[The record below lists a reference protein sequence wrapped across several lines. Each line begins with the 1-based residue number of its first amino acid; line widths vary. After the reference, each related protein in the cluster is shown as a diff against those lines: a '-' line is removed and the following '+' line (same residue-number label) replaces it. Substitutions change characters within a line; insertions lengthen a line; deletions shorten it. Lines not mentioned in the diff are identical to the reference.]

1 MYPDRV
7 NPVTAEERLKRLRNL
22 WEALGD
28 GWIARESRKPV
39 EQWSLIYGWL
49 SVSDNR
55 FWTWLS
61 DLNQALGELKDGVSP
76 QVWQK
81 MKGKIRAHSDR
92 ANTKGTLSE
101 VAMWLFL
108 TKQGIPFDLE
118 AKLSS
123 GNRDVDIRADPPG
136 HEAIYIEVQW
146 VSPSASSDRGAENA
160 TAYGEAYPVD
170 YDYEKFRIKSKVSE
184 KIAKFTESDL
194 SFVALDCTSSPE
206 LGGGFPYTP
215 VGEALL
221 EAFTGRTVQGGETGY
236 ADTEVD
242 KKIRQFVDG
251 VIWFELEPGKGLLP
265 LKRGSIINPTSQH
278 RNSGSSRLFIELWQG
293 T

>member
-1 MYPDRV
+1 MYPERV
-7 NPVTAEERLKRLRNL
+7 DPVTAKERLKRLRNL

-28 GWIARESRKPV
+28 EWIARESRKPI

-49 SVSDNR
+49 SVSDNS

-61 DLNQALGELKDGVSP
+61 DLNQAFGELKAGVSP

-81 MKGKIRAHSDR
+81 MKGKISTHSDG

-101 VAMWLFL
+101 VAIWLFL
-108 TKQGIPFDLE
+108 TRQNIPFDLE
-118 AKLSS
+118 ARISN
-123 GNRDVDIRADPPG
+123 GNRDVDIRGDLPG
-136 HEAIYIEVQW
+136 LEAIYIEVQW
-146 VSPSASSDRGAENA
+146 LSPSASSDRGAEIA
-160 TAYGEAYPVD
+160 TAYGEAYPMD
-170 YDYEKFRIKSKVSE
+170 YDYEKFRIKSKVNE
-184 KIAKFTESDL
+184 KIAKFTENHL

-206 LGGGFPYTP
+206 LSGSFPFAP
-215 VGEALL
+215 IGEALH
-221 EAFTGRTVQGGETGY
+221 EAFTGKTVHGEETRY
-236 ADTEVD
+236 IDSKVD

-265 LKRGSIINPTSQH
+265 LKRGSIINPTSRH
-278 RNSGSSRLFIELWQG
+278 RNSGSTRAFMELWQA